1 MHFSV
6 APLQILEL
14 FTTFVRRRTH
24 PDRLS
29 WSFRRRRKC
38 REIVPPTSSG
48 AFSLGMR
55 EIIFVKP
62 FYFELY

>member
-1 MHFSV
+1 MHFGV
-6 APLQILEL
+6 AALHILEL
-14 FTTFVRRRTH
+14 FTPCVRRRTH

-29 WSFRRRRKC
+29 WSFRRQRKC
-38 REIVPPTSSG
+38 RAIVPPTSSG

-55 EIIFVKP
+55 EIIFVKL